1 MKNRYFLL
9 LLLIST
15 SFGYKPSPRKT
26 PYSAPVN
33 APVQKIECGT
43 ESSPFNTQSPQPFQL
58 SDLSRTDRDVDIPI
72 NYHVIYVAGDSIFMN
87 VTVDN
92 QPYEHCSWDIRDYD
106 NNTFLLYPGFGFD
119 YPGHSYSLGGVL
131 PPGNLHFFFM
141 MILDMAVCPQQ
152 LQPAMALSWRP
163 LLRVNGDIH
172 VS

>member
-1 MKNRYFLL
+1 MSNRYIIFS
-9 LLLIST
+9 LIVST
-15 SFGYKPSPRKT
+15 VFGYKPSSGKT

-43 ESSPFNTQSPQPFQL
+43 ESSPFNTQSPQSFQP

-131 PPGNLHFFFM
+131 PPGNFALFLYDDFGYGGVSATVTTSNGT
-141 MILDMAVCPQQ
+141 ILASITQ
-152 LQPAMALSWRP
+152 
-163 LLRVNGDIH
+163 G
-172 VS
+172 